1 MVLNRLDRS
10 MCSPILPC
18 RSRLSSLQASCS
30 FLPSHVTFHG
40 RPVQS
45 VFPTGALCHEQHSD
59 QPLSPPHRHCRE
71 CTVRVPRHETRVS
84 FSLGLD
90 VSGMDFCS
98 WKADIW
104 CVDPFVTT
112 SHSCVSPESCDN
124 SPLPAGKVTV
134 MSLLPPDGKSVTL
147 MCISLKRLNT
157 DVDWP
162 FCMLVVPITCSTLAL
177 HLFRGVGQAIFH

>member
-1 MVLNRLDRS
+1 MRERARETEHEQGRGRERGRHRIRSRLQAPSCRHRAPRGAQTHELRDHDLSQSRMLNRLSHPGAPRMVLNMLDRS
-10 MCSPILPC
+10 MRSPILPC
-18 RSRLSSLQASCS
+18 RSHLSSLQASCS

-45 VFPTGALCHEQHSD
+45 VFPTSALCHEQHSD

-71 CTVRVPRHETRVS
+71 CTVRVLRHETRVS
-84 FSLGLD
+84 CSLGLD

-112 SHSCVSPESCDN
+112 SHS
-124 SPLPAGKVTV
+124 
-134 MSLLPPDGKSVTL
+134 
-147 MCISLKRLNT
+147 
-157 DVDWP
+157 
-162 FCMLVVPITCSTLAL
+162 
-177 HLFRGVGQAIFH
+177 